1 MFDWQLSQSFTII
14 THQYI
19 NIFTRLQLFIS
30 SYHQNAARI
39 NSIFQFIILQIIS
52 IINVFYTSIALILKY
67 STLYQSKPFFSK
79 TVSCTSRK
87 KPINDCNDYTILEN
101 RKFDILT
108 VKHQYKSSDN
118 DHDYIRYYAKRPKTS
133 TSTHFKFL
141 PFNNYLLY
149 NLSSER
155 VPKSPL
161 GSLVTPI
168 VNCIKSG
175 RTIHILLKS
184 DTQ

>member
-1 MFDWQLSQSFTII
+1 MFDWQLFQSFTIT

-30 SYHQNAARI
+30 SQHQNAASI

-52 IINVFYTSIALILKY
+52 VINVFYTSITLFLKY
-67 STLYQSKPFFSK
+67 STFYQSEPFFSK
-79 TVSCTSRK
+79 TVSCASRK
-87 KPINDCNDYTILEN
+87 KPIHDCKDYTILEN
-101 RKFDILT
+101 RKLDVLT
-108 VKHQYKSSDN
+108 VKHQYNSSDN
-118 DHDYIRYYAKRPKTS
+118 NHDYIRYYAKRPKTS
-133 TSTHFKFL
+133 TSIHFKFL

-149 NLSSER
+149 SLSSER

-184 DTQ
+184 DT

>member
-1 MFDWQLSQSFTII
+1 MLDWQLSQPFTII

-30 SYHQNAARI
+30 SHYQNAASI
-39 NSIFQFIILQIIS
+39 NSISQFIILQIIS
-52 IINVFYTSIALILKY
+52 IINVLYTPIAFILKY
-67 STLYQSKPFFSK
+67 STLYQPEPFFSK
-79 TVSCTSRK
+79 TVSCTSCK
-87 KPINDCNDYTILEN
+87 KPIHDCNDYTTLEN
-101 RKFDILT
+101 RKLDVLT
-108 VKHQYKSSDN
+108 IKHQYKSHYN
-118 DHDYIRYYAKRPKTS
+118 NHDYIRYYAKRPKTS
-133 TSTHFKFL
+133 TSIHFKFL
-141 PFNNYLLY
+141 PSNNYLLY

-161 GSLVTPI
+161 GSLVTPM

-175 RTIHILLKS
+175 RTSHILLKS

>member
-1 MFDWQLSQSFTII
+1 MLDWQLPKSFTIT

-30 SYHQNAARI
+30 SHYQNTAVI
-39 NSIFQFIILQIIS
+39 NSIFQFIIHQIIS

-67 STLYQSKPFFSK
+67 STLYQSEPFFSK

-87 KPINDCNDYTILEN
+87 KPIHNCNYYTILEN
-101 RKFDILT
+101 RKLDILT

-118 DHDYIRYYAKRPKTS
+118 NHDYIRYYAKRPKTS
-133 TSTHFKFL
+133 TSIHFKL
-141 PFNNYLLY
+141 LSSNNYLLY

-161 GSLVTPI
+161 GSLVTPV

-175 RTIHILLKS
+175 RTSHILLKS